1 MGAAGIHRRKS
12 ARVRAGLFPK
22 KLEKSPGQ
30 AAECLAG
37 SEQYAG
43 FDRLL
48 SVKENSIAGFFKR
61 LYSMISMCFIY
72 A

>member
-12 ARVRAGLFPK
+12 ARVRAVLFPK
-22 KLEKSPGQ
+22 KLEKSTGQ
-30 AAECLAG
+30 AAECVAG
-37 SEQYAG
+37 SEQYIG
-43 FDRLL
+43 SGRLL
-48 SVKENSIAGFFKR
+48 KVRANSVAGFFKR